1 MSKVRKRQNAKIS
14 KAEEPIGASE
24 NNNVGSTEPVS
35 SDVGQPEQPSGTPN
49 GNEEEEYEAAGL
61 SDVVKYGK
69 DKVKNSVNKHRKHSH
84 HTIVFIIGGF
94 VGVLVAI
101 FFLKQQDI
109 VQLPDF
115 NLETFTDVL
124 PIAILNEAR
133 DISNRQKDTV
143 NYDSFAIGLRMK
155 EEGLESHFPVV
166 MVPGVIS
173 TGLESWGTS
182 AKSLPY
188 FRKRLWGSFTMMRTL
203 MLDKALWKEH
213 IMLNKTTGLDPDGI
227 KLRAAQG
234 FDATDFFVTGYWIW
248 SKILENLATLGYD
261 PTTSY
266 TASYDWRL
274 SYINLEKRDQY
285 FTRLKTHIEI
295 AKRVHGRKCILISH
309 SMGSQ
314 VVFFFLKWVEAM
326 GEGNGNGGKSWVED
340 HIDSFINISGSML
353 GAVKGITAVLSGE
366 MRDTVQ
372 LNQFAVYGLEK
383 FFSKEERAEILRSM
397 PGISSMIPKGGDVI
411 WGNLTWA
418 PDDQE
423 NQTTSYGNFLK
434 FKPVNE
440 TTKFTRNMT
449 VTGAINHLLQTSEP
463 WFRDQILGSYSHGV
477 AWSVPEAKENEADPK
492 KWINPLEVPLPYAPS
507 MKIYCFYG
515 VGKGTERSYYYAQN
529 PINDSFIRTVIDHTV
544 NIPEEETDHGVMTGE
559 GDGTVPLLSMGF
571 MCSKGWKMK
580 RFNPA
585 RIPIKTFEMLH
596 EPQTFDM
603 RGGPNTADH
612 VDILGRQQL
621 NELILRV
628 AAGKG
633 DSIPE
638 KKISKID
645 LYTSRVD
652 LGGMEE

>member
-1 MSKVRKRQNAKIS
+1 MSNVRKRQKAKITE
-14 KAEEPIGASE
+14 AGEPIGASE
-24 NNNVGSTEPVS
+24 NDKPAADVQDNNT
-35 SDVGQPEQPSGTPN
+35 TLTATK
-49 GNEEEEYEAAGL
+49 EEDEAADL

-69 DKVKNSVNKHRKHSH
+69 EKVRKTIKKHSRHSH
-84 HTIVFIIGGF
+84 HTIVFIIGGLA
-94 VGVLVAI
+94 GVIFAI

-115 NLETFTDVL
+115 NLEAITDVL

-133 DISNRQKDTV
+133 DISNRQKDAV
-143 NYDSFAIGLRMK
+143 NYDSFAIGLRLK

-182 AKSLPY
+182 SKSLPY

-261 PTTSY
+261 PTSSY

-285 FTRLKTHIEI
+285 FTRLKNHIEV
-295 AKRVHGRKCILISH
+295 AKKVHGRKCILVSH

-314 VVFFFLKWVEAM
+314 VVFFFLKWVEAV
-326 GEGNGNGGKSWVED
+326 GEGYGNGGKQWVEE
-340 HIDSFINISGSML
+340 HIESFINISGSLL
-353 GAVKGITAVLSGE
+353 GAVKGVTAVLSGE

-397 PGISSMIPKGGDVI
+397 PGISSMLPKGGDTI

-418 PDDQE
+418 PDDQS
-423 NQTTSYGNFLK
+423 NQTTTFGKFLK
-434 FKPVNE
+434 FRDVNE
-440 TTKFTRNMT
+440 TDSYSNLTMS
-449 VTGAINHLLQTSEP
+449 GALGHLINSSEP
-463 WFRDQILGSYSHGV
+463 WFQEQVLGSYSHGI
-477 AWSVPEAKENEADPK
+477 AWSVPEAKENEQDYR

-507 MKIYCFYG
+507 LKIYCFYG
-515 VGKGTERSYYYAQN
+515 VGKHTERSYYYARN
-529 PINDSFIRTVIDHTV
+529 PLNESFLQTVIDPTV
-544 NIPEEETDHGVMTGE
+544 NRANEATDHGVVLGE
-559 GDGTVPLLSMGF
+559 GDGTVPLISMGF

-585 RIPIKTFEMLH
+585 NIPVRTFEMLH
-596 EPQTFDM
+596 EPQSFDM

-638 KKISKID
+638 KKISDID
-645 LYTSRVD
+645 LYSSRID

>member
-1 MSKVRKRQNAKIS
+1 MSNVRKRPAAKVAKS
-14 KAEEPIGASE
+14 EDGLVGATE
-24 NNNVGSTEPVS
+24 AAKVGSTGGDPPQAA
-35 SDVGQPEQPSGTPN
+35 DVPDTHENQLNSTAAKGHDDDDDNN
-49 GNEEEEYEAAGL
+49 GKSRL
-61 SDVVKYGK
+61 RKSI
-69 DKVKNSVNKHRKHSH
+69 NKHRKHSH
-84 HTIVFIIGGF
+84 NTLFFVIGSLVGVFIA
-94 VGVLVAI
+94 V

-109 VQLPDF
+109 VTLPDF
-115 NLETFTDVL
+115 NLEYITDVL
-124 PIAILNEAR
+124 PVGILNEAR
-133 DISNRQKDTV
+133 DISTRQKDAV

-155 EEGLESHFPVV
+155 EEGLQSHFPVV
-166 MVPGVIS
+166 MIPGVIS

-203 MLDKALWKEH
+203 MLDKALWKDH

-266 TASYDWRL
+266 TAAYDWRL

-285 FTRLKTHIEI
+285 FTRLKNHIEI
-295 AKRVHGRKCILISH
+295 AKKVHKRKCILTSH

-314 VVFFFLKWVEAM
+314 VVFFFFKWVEAM
-326 GEGNGNGGKSWVED
+326 GEDMGNGGPTWVED
-340 HIDSFINISGSML
+340 HIEAWINISGSLL
-353 GAVKGITAVLSGE
+353 GAVKGVTAVLSGE

-372 LNQFAVYGLEK
+372 LNQFAVYGLER
-383 FFSKEERAEILRSM
+383 FFSREERAEILRSM
-397 PGISSMIPKGGDVI
+397 PGISSMIPKGGEAV
-411 WGNLTWA
+411 WGNHTWA
-418 PDDQE
+418 PDDLE
-423 NQTTSYGNFLK
+423 GQTTSYGNFIK
-434 FKPVNE
+434 FKSNNDSVNAQ
-440 TTKFTRNMT
+440 NLT
-449 VTGAINHLLQTSEP
+449 VTGALNYLLETSEP
-463 WFRDQILGSYSHGV
+463 WFKAQLLGSYSHGL
-477 AWSVPEAKENEADPK
+477 AGSIAEAKENERDPT
-492 KWINPLEVPLPYAPS
+492 KWINPLEVPLPYAPN

-515 VGKGTERSYYYAQN
+515 VGKLTERSYYYTQN
-529 PINDSFIRTVIDHTV
+529 AVNGSFIQTVIDPTV
-544 NIPEEETDHGVMTGE
+544 TRTDESTDHGVVMGE

-571 MCSKGWKMK
+571 MASKGWKMK

-585 RIPIKTFEMLH
+585 GIAVKTFEMLH
-596 EPQTFDM
+596 EPQSYDM

-628 AAGKG
+628 AAGRG
-633 DSIPE
+633 DMIPE
-638 KKISKID
+638 KKISDID

-652 LGGMEE
+652 LGGVDE

>member
-24 NNNVGSTEPVS
+24 NNNVGSTDPVS
-35 SDVGQPEQPSGTPN
+35 PEAGQPEQPSGTPN
-49 GNEEEEYEAAGL
+49 GNDDEHEVADL

-69 DKVKNSVNKHRKHSH
+69 DKVKSSIIKHRKRSH
-84 HTIVFIIGGF
+84 HTIVFIIGGL

-124 PIAILNEAR
+124 PLSILNEAR

-143 NYDSFAIGLRMK
+143 NYDSFAIGLRMR

-285 FTRLKTHIEI
+285 FTRLKAHIEM
-295 AKRVHGRKCILISH
+295 AKKAHGR
-309 SMGSQ
+309 
-314 VVFFFLKWVEAM
+314 
-326 GEGNGNGGKSWVED
+326 
-340 HIDSFINISGSML
+340 SML

-397 PGISSMIPKGGDVI
+397 PGISSMIPKGGDAI

-440 TTKFTRNMT
+440 TSKFTKNMT
-449 VTGAINHLLQTSEP
+449 VTGAINHLLETSEP
-463 WFRDQILGSYSHGV
+463 WFREQVLGSYSHGV
-477 AWSVPEAKENEADPK
+477 AWSVPEAKENEADPR

-529 PINDSFIRTVIDHTV
+529 PVNESFIQTVIDHTV
-544 NIPEEETDHGVMTGE
+544 NIAEEETDHGVMTGE